1 MNRHLFLYAVA
12 VTLVAGVLLRGWLRA
27 TDEKERLQQ
36 NQQAL
41 ITNLQERE
49 QSLDSCY
56 ASVEVL
62 RLRCREYERLHRAE
76 ADTIRALGIRLRR
89 VEAAARHVTATH
101 LQLHAPLRDS
111 VRIVQRDTAVV
122 FDTLRRFVW
131 RDPWVKVEGE
141 IVADSVR
148 CAIHAIDTLRQIV
161 HRVPRRFLF
170 FRWGTKAVRQEIRSS
185 NPHTRL
191 CYSEYLVIER

>member
-41 ITNLQERE
+41 MANLQERE

-62 RLRCREYERLHRAE
+62 RLRCREFERLCRAD
-76 ADTIRALGIRLRR
+76 ADTIRSLGIRLRR
-89 VEAAARHVTATH
+89 VEAVARQVMTT
-101 LQLHAPLRDS
+101 QVDVRVPMVDS
-111 VRIVQRDTAVV
+111 VRIVHRDTAVV
-122 FDTLRRFVW
+122 FDTLRRFEW
-131 RDPWVKVEGE
+131 SDPWVKVVGE
-141 IVADSVR
+141 IERDSVR
-148 CAIHAIDTLRQIV
+148 CVLQSVDTLRQII

>member
-12 VTLVAGVLLRGWLRA
+12 VTLVAGLLLRGWLRA

-131 RDPWVKVEGE
+131 RDPWVRVAGE
-141 IVADSVR
+141 IERDSVR
-148 CAIHAIDTLRQIV
+148 CVIQSIDTLRQIV

>member
-12 VTLVAGVLLRGWLRA
+12 VTLAAAGLLRGWLRA
-27 TDEKERLQQ
+27 TDEKHRLQQ

-41 ITNLQERE
+41 ITNLRERE
-49 QSLDSCY
+49 TALDSCY

-62 RLRCREYERLHRAE
+62 RLRCREYEALHRAE

-101 LQLHAPLRDS
+101 LHLHTPLRDS
-111 VRIVQRDTAVV
+111 VRIVQRDTAMV

-131 RDPWVKVEGE
+131 CDPWVKVEGE
-141 IVADSVR
+141 IERDSVR
-148 CAIHAIDTLRQIV
+148 CAIQSIDTLRQIV

-191 CYSEYLVIER
+191 RYSEYLVIER